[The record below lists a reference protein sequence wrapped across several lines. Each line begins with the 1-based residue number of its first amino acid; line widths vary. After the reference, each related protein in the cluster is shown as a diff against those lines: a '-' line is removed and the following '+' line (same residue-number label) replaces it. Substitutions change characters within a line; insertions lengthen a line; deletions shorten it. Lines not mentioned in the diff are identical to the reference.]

1 MLTDLPLDDLITYRS
16 TQSRPDDFVEFWD
29 KTLATARQHDI
40 DVTADEVTTGLATI
54 ATYDVSFS
62 GYGGERI
69 RAWLRVPTGTREPL
83 PTIVQ
88 YIGYGGGRGHVL
100 ENLVWASA
108 GFAHLYMDT
117 RGQGSKWS
125 VGHTSDSA
133 ASGPQIPGFLTRGI
147 EDPSTYYYRRLYTDA
162 VRAVDAARTL
172 PQVDVERIAVL
183 GGSQGGALSLAVAGL
198 RDDIAAAVAFVPF
211 LSDFPRATRITD
223 SYPYREVADYL
234 ATHRERVDQVH
245 RTLSYFD
252 GVNMVSRAS
261 APALI
266 SVGLMDPVCPPSS
279 VYAAINAYPGP
290 REVVTWDYNGH
301 EGGGPFDQERAL
313 SFLRQQLGT

>member
-1 MLTDLPLDDLITYRS
+1 MLTDLPLDQLITYRS
-16 TQSRPDDFVEFWD
+16 SQTRPDDFVEFWD
-29 KTLATARQHDI
+29 TTLAAARQHDI
-40 DVTADEVTTGLATI
+40 DVSAELVQTGLTTI
-54 ATYDVSFS
+54 DTYDVSFA

-69 RAWLRVPTGTREPL
+69 RAWLRVPAGASQPL
-83 PTIVQ
+83 PTIVE

-100 ENLVWASA
+100 ENLTWASA
-108 GFAHLYMDT
+108 GYAHLYMDT

-125 VGHTSDSA
+125 VGHTPDSA
-133 ASGPQIPGFLTRGI
+133 ASGPQIPGFVTRGI

-162 VRAVDAARTL
+162 VRAVDAARAL
-172 PQVDVERIAVL
+172 PQVDAERIAVH
-183 GGSQGGALSLAVAGL
+183 GRSQGGALTLAVAGL
-198 RDDIAAAVAFVPF
+198 RNDVRAALAFVPF

-223 SYPYREVADYL
+223 AQPYREVADYL
-234 ATHRERVDQVH
+234 ATHRENVAKAH

-266 SVGLMDPVCPPSS
+266 SVALMDPVCPPST

-290 REVVTWDYNGH
+290 CEVLTWDYNGH
-301 EGGGPFDQERAL
+301 EGGGPVDQERAL
-313 SFLRQQLGT
+313 TFLKAQLG